1 MLITTAIL
9 LLLVLALTGHG
20 HPADSRLD
28 AREYP
33 FFRAAALE
41 GLAARTLTYEA
52 APAHE
57 NELREHVRR
66 TPKPA
71 VRLARSA
78 QA

>member
-9 LLLVLALTGHG
+9 LLLVLALAGHG
-20 HPADSRLD
+20 HPVDSRLD

-33 FFRAAALE
+33 FFRAAAIE

-52 APAHE
+52 TPAHE
-57 NELREHVRR
+57 NELRQHVRR
-66 TPKPA
+66 TPT
-71 VRLARSA
+71 VRVARSA